1 MHGFM
6 YLFYFLLRLPVV
18 RCLIYWNHEVK
29 SIFCSLTNKI
39 LDTCSVEWLNISLK
53 DWEKLFY
60 IQENIAYWFQC
71 SFIYNGIEK
80 SYSDTCSLIHF
91 LCKTFSKFKI
101 IKVSKVSKK
110 LLSDIFQKMGKK
122 KICHKMY
129 KLHPTKLLSLVFDKV
144 LTSPRG
150 VQRQMSTINQFCE
163 ENENKFP

>member
-1 MHGFM
+1 MTK
-6 YLFYFLLRLPVV
+6 YKSERLRETILHP
-18 RCLIYWNHEVK
+18 RKYCILISMFFH
-29 SIFCSLTNKI
+29 
-39 LDTCSVEWLNISLK
+39 
-53 DWEKLFY
+53 
-60 IQENIAYWFQC
+60 IQRDK
-71 SFIYNGIEK
+71 K
-80 SYSDTCSLIHF
+80 SYSDTCLLIHF

-110 LLSDIFQKMGKK
+110 LFSDIFQKMGKK